1 MALNPYI
8 PSEPQKREY
17 NKLKPKWV
25 PNQTKSII
33 SKPLPEIDRSKIKFH
48 VWKYEAKL
56 PGNVSVEGKVKGL
69 TIASAAFA
77 AGQEVMKT
85 YKVEDVGELTVRYA
99 DAET

>member
-8 PSEPQKREY
+8 PSEPQKKREY
-17 NKLKPKWV
+17 GKLKPKWV

-48 VWKYEAKL
+48 RWKYVAKL
-56 PGNVSVEGKVKGL
+56 PGDVSIEGEVKGL

-85 YKVEDVGELTVRYA
+85 YKVEDVDELTVTF
-99 DAET
+99 DA